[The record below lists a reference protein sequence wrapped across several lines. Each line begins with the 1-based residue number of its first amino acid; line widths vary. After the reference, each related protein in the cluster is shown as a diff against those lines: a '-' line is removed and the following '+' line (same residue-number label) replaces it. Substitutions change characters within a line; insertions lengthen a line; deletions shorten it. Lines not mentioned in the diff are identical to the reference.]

1 MKRGLN
7 AIDVDVKPGID
18 VLLLLLFG
26 FEVDVDDEG
35 WDFFE
40 GWIGRVWF
48 GCLFYLRIVYL
59 YVYIVIVITVMFK
72 YNSTY
77 YIIHIFNNRYKDKS
91 IKYCKQYDSNNNIH
105 NTLSISINYV
115 HEFAIQ

>member
-7 AIDVDVKPGID
+7 AIDVDVEPGID